1 MYFHFPDR
9 AMKGRTFWI
18 SRKGGILEKGGIDL
32 EKGVMTSLPTIFIF
46 SRYFLDNQDH

>member
-18 SRKGGILEKGGIDL
+18 SRMGGILEKGG
-32 EKGVMTSLPTIFIF
+32 MTPLPTIFIF
-46 SRYFLDNQDH
+46 S